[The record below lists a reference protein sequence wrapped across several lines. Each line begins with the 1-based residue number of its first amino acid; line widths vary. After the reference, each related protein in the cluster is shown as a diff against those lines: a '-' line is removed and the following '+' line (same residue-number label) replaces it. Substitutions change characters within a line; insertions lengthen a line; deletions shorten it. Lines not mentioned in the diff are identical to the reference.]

1 MTILFRAI
9 LDDRRM
15 FDTIRNLHE
24 LKTKESL
31 YPVDSAYYDN
41 HNSNQK
47 GEGKPD
53 TGCSQVV
60 CWDINNND
68 VQNS

>member
-1 MTILFRAI
+1 
-9 LDDRRM
+9 M
-15 FDTIRNLHE
+15 FETVRKIHDL
-24 LKTKESL
+24 KESL

-60 CWDINNND
+60 CWDNND
-68 VQNS
+68 HDVQTS

>member
-1 MTILFRAI
+1 
-9 LDDRRM
+9 M
-15 FDTIRNLHE
+15 FE
-24 LKTKESL
+24 LIQKWHDASKQSL

-60 CWDINNND
+60 CWDINDHD
-68 VQNS
+68 VQNAWVPS